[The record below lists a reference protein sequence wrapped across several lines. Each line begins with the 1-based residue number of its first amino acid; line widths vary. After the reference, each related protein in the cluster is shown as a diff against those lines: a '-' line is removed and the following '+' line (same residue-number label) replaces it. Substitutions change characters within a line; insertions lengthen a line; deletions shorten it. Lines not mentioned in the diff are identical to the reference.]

1 MKPSNRF
8 VAGFIGSPTMN
19 FLEDA
24 VIKKEDDKLLVKTD
38 SLRILIP
45 DEKKNSLMPY
55 LGKAV
60 TLGIRPEDLSE
71 SNSLED
77 NRSFKALVEVVQPVG
92 NQIFIDA
99 KVGSHNMLAAVS
111 PQSLVKPRQEII
123 LKARVEN
130 LHFFDPESQEAI

>member
-1 MKPSNRF
+1 
-8 VAGFIGSPTMN
+8 MN

-71 SNSLED
+71 SDSLED

-99 KVGSHNMLAAVS
+99 KVGSHNMLADVS

-130 LHFFDPESQEAI
+130 LHFFDPETQEAI